1 MLLSLAY
8 SLARLLLDAI
18 LVPHRSEARLQAE
31 VLALRHQL
39 RILERQ
45 IARPKWHT
53 PDRLLLAAL
62 SRLVPR
68 LTWTAALLPS
78 PQTLLRWHRELVRRK
93 WAAFHRR
100 PPRRRRGLD
109 PEIQDLILR
118 LARENPRWGYRRI
131 QGEVFKLGHHCSHLA
146 IRSLLRRNRIPPAPR
161 RSRVTWRQF
170 VRSHADAILA
180 VDFFT
185 VDTAWL
191 GQLYVL
197 FFIEVGSRR
206 VHLAGVTAHPTGE
219 WVAQQARNLVWHLQD
234 QAIRIQFL
242 LHDRDAKF
250 CRAFDEVF
258 RAEATEVIRLPYRA
272 PRANAFAERW
282 VGTVRRE
289 LLDHLIIFG
298 ARHLEAVLQQFI
310 DHYHHARPHRGLGL
324 RPPSA
329 PSQGLSPTGPVIR
342 TDLLGGL
349 IHEYRRAA

>member
-100 PPRRRRGLD
+100 PPRRRRGLA

-131 QGEVFKLGHHCSHLA
+131 QGEVLKLGHRCSHLA
-146 IRSLLRRNRIPPAPR
+146 IRSLLRRHQIPPAPR

-219 WVAQQARNLVWHLQD
+219 WVAQQARN
-234 QAIRIQFL
+234 
-242 LHDRDAKF
+242 
-250 CRAFDEVF
+250 
-258 RAEATEVIRLPYRA
+258 
-272 PRANAFAERW
+272 RW

-289 LLDHLIIFG
+289 VLDHIVIFG
-298 ARHLEAVLQQFI
+298 ARHLEAVLQQLI

-324 RPPSA
+324 RPPST
-329 PSQGLSPTGPVIR
+329 PSPESSATGPVIR